1 MKIFKALIYLRVSK
15 EDNKNNESES
25 ITNQKIMLTEFI
37 NNNEDIELIS
47 TRVDDGYS
55 RSDFERPIFKKMIKD
70 IENKKISYVIVNFSR
85 FVRDFIEIGRY
96 LEEIFSLTKVRFI
109 SINDNYNS
117 FKSRENTDNLIM
129 PFKNLINDSY
139 FRDISLKIRSSFDIK
154 RKKGKFI
161 GSFATYRYLKDSIIN
176 NTYYII
182 KEKIHI
188 EKLELKKYQNIKLKL
203 YEYLKIRILTEKY
216 KYFNFAYNE
225 KIIEIKK
232 IICNLEKEIE
242 TLSNGISE
250 NQLWIEY
257 FNTYKN
263 IKSLNRELVIN
274 LIDYIKIYN
283 DKTVKINFKYE
294 EEYKRFIGDCNG

>member
-129 PFKNLINDSY
+129 PFKNLINDLY
-139 FRDISLKIRSSFDIK
+139 LRDISLKIRSSFDIK

-203 YEYLKIRILTEKY
+203 YEDLKTRILTEEY

-225 KIIEIKK
+225 K

>member
-242 TLSNGISE
+242 TKTNGISE